1 MSLKLPTVSIIVSA
15 YQGAR
20 YLPATINSILQQ
32 TYTNF
37 EVLIFND
44 DYSQTRRWF
53 KGRQD
58 SRLKFILQENLG
70 ISQTFNQGILE
81 AQGKY
86 ISFIN
91 AGDLWHPLKL
101 QKQVVALEYSPDLG
115 LVYSWLILIDHHGKS
130 TGKIVK
136 PHHAERIKSQIEAGN
151 QVCLSSVMVRRSCFD
166 RIGLFD
172 HQLKAIPAWDLW
184 LRLSHRYQLRKI
196 AEPLVYYRKLQS
208 NLVKNWLTV
217 ETDLQ
222 TTIEKAYTD
231 ASPEIFPL
239 KCCSYAYASLFLA
252 NNVLHHQDPDP
263 AIANNYCRQAL
274 QHYPLI
280 GFSPEF
286 IKVRLAVITLYCLKS
301 DRFHRLLMLIE
312 TTEGLLRSTIHKL
325 KEYGQSVLDWM
336 LEEEDLIIFWKN
348 SKVERQGK
356 DY

>member
-1 MSLKLPTVSIIVSA
+1 MSLKLPKVSIIVSA
-15 YQGAR
+15 YQGVR

-44 DYSQTRRWF
+44 DYSQTGRWF

-58 SRLKFILQENLG
+58 SRLKFIFQENLG

-86 ISFIN
+86 LSLIN
-91 AGDLWHPLKL
+91 VGDLWHPHKL
-101 QKQVVALEYSPDLG
+101 QKQVFSLDYDSEVG
-115 LVYSWLILIDHHGKS
+115 LVYSWLMLIDHHGKS

-136 PHHAERIKSQIEAGN
+136 PHPERMNSQIGVGN
-151 QVCLSSVMVRRSCFD
+151 QVCLSSVMVRRRCFD
-166 RIGLFD
+166 SIGLFD

-184 LRLSHRYQLRKI
+184 LRLSQRHQLQKI
-196 AEPLVYYRKLQS
+196 PEPLVYWRQRQS
-208 NLVKNWLTV
+208 SLVENLLIV

-222 TTIEKAYTD
+222 TTIEKAYLD
-231 ASPEIFPL
+231 AAPELFPL
-239 KCCSYAYASLFLA
+239 KCRSYACASLFLA
-252 NNVLHHQDPDP
+252 NNVLHHHDPDP
-263 AIANNYCRQAL
+263 AIADNYCYQAL

-280 GFSPEF
+280 GFSAEF
-286 IKVRLAVITLYCLKS
+286 IKVRLAVITLSCLKS
-301 DRFHRLLMLIE
+301 DRFCRLLLLIE
-312 TTEGLLRSTIHKL
+312 ETEVVLRSTIHKI
-325 KEYGQSVLDWM
+325 KEYSRSVWDWM